1 MSENNEAP
9 TPTSKFVY
17 PFAVPDASDGDA
29 NTREV
34 VDPQEYYGALAKAE
48 DGFYPIGYNGQWH
61 GGIHFGAE
69 TGQYLAQGNGVRCIA
84 DGEVVAWKID
94 DECPEVEYASCKPAT
109 YSTGFV
115 LVRHRMQLP
124 EADGEQA
131 ENAGASEEQEP
142 SLLFYSLYIHLL
154 DWAGYRKAAD
164 KKRPEFWGE
173 PTYLVGD
180 KANDSN
186 RSSNP
191 HIPEDGVGLNLR
203 NAANKIVGIA
213 LRGTQ
218 LKLGERRGTTGYY
231 AVTGAENGSVL
242 PADLDL
248 ASVYA
253 YKEELTPM
261 PVEPPVKGEVVIPDS
276 PISIAAGDLVG
287 HLGQYQRY
295 SDMSPL
301 GTSSNERE
309 LMQIDVF
316 TTDDIDAFIKKSRE
330 RAAQL
335 SSRHKTLLFIE
346 KGSKLVQVP
355 ASGGSPTGEQLVAGR
370 NSASGPEVAHPR
382 VVPIRA
388 LGEAVTEEDGT
399 RWWNVEAGDSNGDSV
414 QGWVREKD
422 HAGVTLCTPWDWPG
436 FEIVQADNTRPDQF
450 YANKVHQQGD
460 TSPDDKGEMEGRGS
474 AAEEGSIFRK
484 LYELI
489 DDDGDHRVIADEIR
503 SALKKPW
510 LAQALSHLV
519 VHHESEW
526 SGPMKK
532 WDAID
537 ELIPTERE
545 KDWKKEKERIQS
557 LLWWDDVRGRHGL
570 PNEEKLVAYNLHP
583 VGFVTNF
590 SVGPCCCHRDISEK
604 ELREI
609 VVAMRMSE
617 EAVYR
622 VAGEGLFQEKNTSIS
637 EGEKTYARLA
647 EEINSAFELFEINT
661 CIRKIHFL
669 AQAYW
674 EADRLRTTKEYGT
687 GHRYAPY
694 VGRGLM
700 QLTWK
705 GGYEKY
711 ESYSG
716 LSCVDSPDLLSNS
729 LHHSVLSAAW
739 FWNQGKELSVGASW
753 SAPKSAPNYVRK
765 KSPSYPKRTVT
776 YTYDGASHSYGT
788 FDLNLVADDDYGD
801 VISWLVNGGSNGL
814 AERRVY
820 VERLKGIF
828 GYDSGCISRR

>member
-436 FEIVQADNTRPDQF
+436 FEIVQVDNTRPDQF

-570 PNEEKLVAYNLHP
+570 PNEEELVAYNLHP
-583 VGFVTNF
+583 VGLVSNF
-590 SVGPCCCHRDISEK
+590 TCGCRCIDIEKFMDNYRSRHGVFSNSIGQRLDAVSEQNLRVLIEGVVNYYETQELDCFLPHIAYALATARHETLWQGVYFESRGEGGPVSYFNKYDPVLASTKSHRDRAISMENT
-604 ELREI
+604 
-609 VVAMRMSE
+609 E
-617 EAVYR
+617 EGDGYKYR
-622 VAGEGLFQEKNTSIS
+622 
-637 EGEKTYARLA
+637 
-647 EEINSAFELFEINT
+647 
-661 CIRKIHFL
+661 
-669 AQAYW
+669 
-674 EADRLRTTKEYGT
+674 
-687 GHRYAPY
+687 
-694 VGRGLM
+694 GRGYP

-705 GGYEKY
+705 VNYRRCGTHL
-711 ESYSG
+711 G
-716 LSCVDSPDLLSNS
+716 LDLVGEPDLALEP
-729 LHHSVLSAAW
+729 SVSAGCMLYGM
-739 FWNQGKELSVGASW
+739 FSGIFTGA
-753 SAPKSAPNYVRK
+753 K
-765 KSPSYPKRTVT
+765 VT
-776 YTYDGASHSYGT
+776 RYINRGSK
-788 FDLNLVADDDYGD
+788 DYF
-801 VISWLVNGGSNGL
+801 N
-814 AERRVY
+814 ARRVING
-820 VERLKGIF
+820 VDKAALIE
-828 GYDSGCISRR
+828 GYAELFEAILEESKC